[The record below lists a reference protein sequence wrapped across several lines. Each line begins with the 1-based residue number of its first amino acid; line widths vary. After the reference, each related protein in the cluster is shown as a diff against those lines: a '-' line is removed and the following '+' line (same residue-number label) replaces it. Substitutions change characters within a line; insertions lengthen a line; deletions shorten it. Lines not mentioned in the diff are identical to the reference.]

1 MNQENE
7 ETLPTVGPVPV
18 PPKRSR
24 REFLYLL
31 GGTGAVVAAF
41 LSTGHLLKHKSGQVA
56 QKINSILPK
65 VTKPLPP
72 LPMDPGQ
79 SISGLSPLV
88 TPTKDF
94 YRIDIAMDLPAIDLA
109 SWKLTITGMV
119 KKPITLTYAELIKRP
134 LFELDDTMSCV
145 SNPVGGILIGNAR
158 WLGAR
163 LDDLIN
169 EAEPLESADQILST
183 GKDGFTSGFPLS
195 TLDGRDAMIAIGMNG
210 AVLPVENGY
219 PARIVVPG
227 LYGYV
232 SATKW
237 LTNIE
242 LTRFDIKQGYWIPQ
256 GWAELGPVKME
267 SRIDVPKGGA
277 TVQPGETFIA
287 GVAWAPIAGIEAVE
301 VKIDNGPWLPA
312 TLGPELSGTTWRQ
325 WWLAWTATSGEH
337 TIAVRAINKK
347 GEVQTSTPKPS
358 LPDGA
363 QGWHTVQ
370 VSV

>member
-1 MNQENE
+1 M
-7 ETLPTVGPVPV
+7 
-18 PPKRSR
+18 
-24 REFLYLL
+24 
-31 GGTGAVVAAF
+31 
-41 LSTGHLLKHKSGQVA
+41 
-56 QKINSILPK
+56 
-65 VTKPLPP
+65 
-72 LPMDPGQ
+72 
-79 SISGLSPLV
+79 
-88 TPTKDF
+88 
-94 YRIDIAMDLPAIDLA
+94 
-109 SWKLTITGMV
+109 
-119 KKPITLTYAELIKRP
+119 
-134 LFELDDTMSCV
+134 
-145 SNPVGGILIGNAR
+145 
-158 WLGAR
+158 
-163 LDDLIN
+163 
-169 EAEPLESADQILST
+169 
-183 GKDGFTSGFPLS
+183 
-195 TLDGRDAMIAIGMNG
+195 
-210 AVLPVENGY
+210 
-219 PARIVVPG
+219 
-227 LYGYV
+227 
-232 SATKW
+232 
-237 LTNIE
+237 
-242 LTRFDIKQGYWIPQ
+242 TRFDIKQGYWIPQ